1 MDYHTK
7 DNTFTMTFRTAPFFT
22 PSAAW
27 AFPRRPSASP
37 PMLNASQIKEGVFQ
51 LVVIF
56 LAIAV
61 AYVCV
66 SDDGLDKKTV
76 VLSHQFEANNSALC
90 ISAKSYNIS
99 AIKLLFCTRDVEVTY
114 STTLPDIPN
123 GEFYEEALKPVKI
136 KEDLNND
143 EGEGK
148 KVREFFKAVDCFPS
162 TWCQW
167 HFTDRTFS
175 SNQNLNQTKIT
186 YRSKTV
192 HLSPFVSVCFQ
203 PCETKCFD
211 VTSKLVVNPFF
222 TIVFFACLVFALILR
237 VIAHRYWM
245 LLSTTVISVAL
256 PCILI
261 FFLANKKASG
271 TVAGIMAFGGWGVII
286 KSSKNHIWNFI
297 KQPIGMAVLVIYIA
311 AIIAANHFLP
321 KPQYSQKSAVAWLVR
336 VVCAAVVLV
345 VSPQSS
351 VPKHELQNGIPESS
365 QIPSG
370 MILALVL
377 LLLCKVFD
385 SFSFGADIPSDEA
398 QLEGGDSPAAARTSA
413 IKSDQPHTAK
423 TDRARS
429 PLPHFRESFA
439 SPPVAGA
446 GDMLPFP
453 DANLNMMFEKYMSSP
468 EEWG

>member
-1 MDYHTK
+1 
-7 DNTFTMTFRTAPFFT
+7 
-22 PSAAW
+22 
-27 AFPRRPSASP
+27 
-37 PMLNASQIKEGVFQ
+37 MLSASQIKEGVFQ

-76 VLSHQFEANNSALC
+76 VLSHQFEANDPALC

-99 AIKLLFCTRDVEVTY
+99 AIKLLFCTRDVEVTF
-114 STTLPDIPN
+114 STTSMDINPQDF
-123 GEFYEEALKPVKI
+123 EVQALKPVKI
-136 KEDLNND
+136 KEDLD
-143 EGEGK
+143 DSEGEGK
-148 KVREFFKAVDCFPS
+148 KVRSFFKAVDSFAGA
-162 TWCQW
+162 W

-175 SNQNLNQTKIT
+175 SNQKPDENQTRMT
-186 YRSKTV
+186 YRRKTV

-203 PCETKCFD
+203 PCEARCFD

-222 TIVFFACLVFALILR
+222 TIVFFACLFFALILR
-237 VIAHRYWM
+237 VVAHRYWM
-245 LLSTTVISVAL
+245 LLSTTVITVAL
-256 PCILI
+256 PCIVI
-261 FFLANKKASG
+261 FFFANKKASG
-271 TVAGIMAFGGWGVII
+271 TVAGIMAFGGWGLIV
-286 KSSKNHIWNFI
+286 KSSKTYIWEFI
-297 KQPIGMAVLVIYIA
+297 KQPIGQAVLVVYIA

-321 KPQYSQKSAVAWLVR
+321 KPKYSQKSAVAWLGR

-351 VPKHELQNGIPESS
+351 VPKHELQIGIPESS

-398 QLEGGDSPAAARTSA
+398 QLEDGDSPAPARSSA

-423 TDRARS
+423 IDRARS
-429 PLPHFRESFA
+429 PQPQLRESFA
-439 SPPVAGA
+439 SPPVGGA
-446 GDMLPFP
+446 GDTLPFP
-453 DANLNMMFEKYMSSP
+453 DANLNMMFEKYMSNP